1 MIYRIF
7 FTFLVSAILLLT
19 GCVITPRAE
28 DGKPLLAN
36 QGILAI
42 KITSN
47 AKARIGIQPFSKES
61 SYASRFAEN
70 AIGPKAFVFFKE
82 SEEYVL
88 IPLEAG
94 DYMWSKI
101 EMGRMFSWMQSS
113 NRFTVKPNTITYA
126 GDLQLTVTGT
136 VFSLRVYDREA
147 DMRNYIKQSFQNYSN
162 SMKFEK
168 ILAILNI

>member
-1 MIYRIF
+1 
-7 FTFLVSAILLLT
+7 
-19 GCVITPRAE
+19 
-28 DGKPLLAN
+28 
-36 QGILAI
+36 
-42 KITSN
+42 
-47 AKARIGIQPFSKES
+47 
-61 SYASRFAEN
+61 
-70 AIGPKAFVFFKE
+70 
-82 SEEYVL
+82 
-88 IPLEAG
+88 
-94 DYMWSKI
+94 
-101 EMGRMFSWMQSS
+101 MGRMFSWMQSS